1 MTCFHCR
8 DQQAVPWCTGRRLV
22 AKGALGVVTGAE
34 NRDLFWDTG
43 DGKRD
48 VDRCQKQR
56 GPGTTT
62 REGRGDFCLLHT
74 TQCSKK
80 KKRKMVKRTLVEEDR
95 VRSEEQVKEGL
106 RSETG
111 GRK

>member
-34 NRDLFWDTG
+34 NRDLFGTLWMESGTSIG
-43 DGKRD
+43 ARSNGG
-48 VDRCQKQR
+48 QEQPR
-56 GPGTTT
+56 G
-62 REGRGDFCLLHT
+62 RKGDFCLLHT

-80 KKRKMVKRTLVEEDR
+80 KKRKW
-95 VRSEEQVKEGL
+95 
-106 RSETG
+106 
-111 GRK
+111 